1 MRIFSVMIKTYILI
15 SALMLH
21 AVAAYFYLFHPILVH
36 KAIEQTQ
43 LYKRI
48 SPPSPASSLK
58 AADVDKLV
66 QQELL
71 TIMPT
76 WQPQPTSDSISG
88 IWLDGKQ
95 YGSLSD
101 AAKQLQDGSYLR
113 LGSGIYNTAL
123 NIKNH
128 DVTIEGYGHVIFEKA
143 VADGKGAILARGDNL
158 KVKNIECRFIS
169 VNSKN
174 GACVRLE
181 GSGLT
186 LEHVY
191 FHSSQT
197 GLLETA
203 KQHGRIII
211 TDSRFENLAKDA
223 RAHSIY
229 LNSASLLLSSS
240 VILANRNQHSLKS
253 RGPLTV
259 VDKSII
265 ASLSGGSSRLIDIS
279 NGGELH
285 ITNSLLQHGPG
296 AVNNQAIGFG
306 LEGVKHDTNNVR
318 ISNSLL
324 LLERANSNF
333 VLHTGKNQPEVDIS
347 SNLIIGADDKFAD
360 NHAFSDRKSAGL
372 PAYPKLPEVL
382 CELHL
387 CDN

>member
-1 MRIFSVMIKTYILI
+1 MRYFHLLVKSYIVV
-15 SALMLH
+15 SAVLLH
-21 AVAAYFYLFHPILVH
+21 AVAGYFFLFHPILVH
-36 KAIEQTQ
+36 KAIEQVPF
-43 LYKRI
+43 YSAI
-48 SPPSPASSLK
+48 FPPAQVSTLK

-71 TIMPT
+71 TIMPA
-76 WQPQPTSDSISG
+76 WQPLETENLSG
-88 IWLDGKQ
+88 IWLDGQQ
-95 YGSLSD
+95 YTSLPE
-101 AAKQLQDGSYLR
+101 ATKQLKDGSHLK
-113 LGSGIYNTAL
+113 LGPGIYNSAIIVRGD
-123 NIKNH
+123 NVI
-128 DVTIEGYGHVIFEKA
+128 IEGYGHVVFEKA

-169 VNSKN
+169 VASKN

-191 FHSSQT
+191 FHSSQS

-203 KQHGRIII
+203 KKHGRIII

-229 LNSASLLLSSS
+229 LNTASLLLTSS

-253 RGPLTV
+253 RGPMTV
-259 VDKSII
+259 VDNSII
-265 ASLSGGSSRLIDIS
+265 ASLSGKSSRLIDIS

-306 LEGVKHDTNNVR
+306 LEGVKHDSNKVL
-318 ISNSLL
+318 ISNSVL

-333 VLHTGKNQPEVDIS
+333 VLHAGKNQPEVNIS
-347 SNLIIGADDKFAD
+347 SNLIIGANDDFAG
-360 NHAFSDRKSAGL
+360 NHQVSDRATAQL
-372 PAYPKLPEVL
+372 PAHPKLPDVL
-382 CELHL
+382 CNLHN
-387 CDN
+387 CSD

>member
-1 MRIFSVMIKTYILI
+1 MRFSSIVVKAYILI
-15 SALMLH
+15 CALILH
-21 AVAAYFYLFHPILVH
+21 IAAAYFYLFHPILVR
-36 KAIEQTQ
+36 KTIEQTPFYQ
-43 LYKRI
+43 YH
-48 SPPSPASSLK
+48 SPATVNSNSK
-58 AADVDKLV
+58 PADIDKLIE
-66 QQELL
+66 QELA
-71 TIMPT
+71 TIMPA
-76 WQPQPTSDSISG
+76 WQPLATNDSISG

-95 YGSLSD
+95 YSSISD
-101 AAKQLQDGSYLR
+101 AATQLKDSSYLR

-128 DVTIEGYGHVIFEKA
+128 NVTVEGHGHVIFERA
-143 VADGKGAILARGDNL
+143 VSDGKGAIVARGDNL
-158 KVKNIECRFIS
+158 KVKNIECRFIA
-169 VNSKN
+169 VNSRN

-203 KQHGRIII
+203 KKHGRIII

-229 LNSASLLLSSS
+229 LNTASLLLTSS

-259 VDKSII
+259 IDKSII
-265 ASLSGGSSRLIDIS
+265 ASLSGASSRLIDIS

-285 ITNSLLQHGPG
+285 ISNSLLQHGPG

-306 LEGVKHDTNNVR
+306 LEGVKHETNNVR
-318 ISNSLL
+318 ISNSLF

-333 VLHTGKNQPEVDIS
+333 VLHSGKNQPEVSIS
-347 SNLIIGADDKFAD
+347 GNLIIGADDEFAG
-360 NHAFSDRKSAGL
+360 NPVFADRKSAGL
-372 PAYPKLPEVL
+372 PIYPHLPSVL
-382 CELHL
+382 CEMHT
-387 CDN
+387 CVE